1 MYKDTKGNI
10 FHIYWLEELILLI
23 HPYIQSYL
31 HMCCSVFQNSKAFF
45 TKQKKKNSTTC
56 IKLLLL
62 QLPGYV
68 WLFVIPRL
76 QHARLPCHLPSPRI
90 CPSSCP
96 LNRWCQ
102 PTISFSVTLFIF
114 CLQYFQAS
122 ESFPMSQLI
131 TLGGQS
137 IGDSASASVLLK
149 TKWGW
154 FPLWLTVLISLVP
167 RNSQQSSTVPRL
179 EIINS
184 SALCLLIVCPALTCV
199 HDYRK
204 ELRFDY
210 TDLCQQSNV
219 FAFNTLSRFVTAFLP
234 RSNHHLI
241 SWLQSPSTV
250 ILGPK
255 KRKSVTAS
263 TFPPSICHVNDRI
276 RCHDLSFSDI
286 EF

>member
-96 LNRWCQ
+96 LNWWCQ

-137 IGDSASASVLLK
+137 IGDSASASVILK
-149 TKWGW
+149 SKWGW
-154 FPLWLTVLISLVP
+154 FPLRLTGWSPCCPSLKTSVL
-167 RNSQQSSTVPRL
+167 QH
-179 EIINS
+179 
-184 SALCLLIVCPALTCV
+184 SAFFTVCPALTCV

-204 ELRFDY
+204 ELSLNY
-210 TDLCQQSNV
+210 TDLCQQSDV
-219 FAFNTLSRFVTAFLP
+219 FAFNTLSRFVIAFHP
-234 RSNHHLI
+234 RSNHRLI

-250 ILGPK
+250 ILEPK

-263 TFPPSICHVNDRI
+263 TFSPSICHVNDGI
-276 RCHDLSFSDI
+276 RCNDLSFSDI